1 MSSPSI
7 FRKPAVR
14 RARQELFMGKTR
26 LASLAFSGQTFAFFM
41 PMHRCAPDR
50 DRDAIGVG
58 GSLEGRIKMIST
70 GYHAFESGHSTP
82 LEARMPCSLV
92 DGCAC
97 LRKSQRG

>member
-1 MSSPSI
+1 
-7 FRKPAVR
+7 
-14 RARQELFMGKTR
+14 MGKTR

-70 GYHAFESGHSTP
+70 SYHAFESGHSMP
-82 LEARMPCSLV
+82 LEARTHCSLV
-92 DGCAC
+92 DGLPAEITG
-97 LRKSQRG
+97 RVT